1 MEPNDLRPHRQVGL
15 IRQELR
21 GQTYLYDTQV
31 ETVHILNP
39 TAGLVWDLCT
49 GAHTPAAM
57 EAAPLAGRFYRL
69 HRPLI
74 VRQ

>member
-1 MEPNDLRPHRQVGL
+1 MEPNGPRPRRRVGL

-21 GQTYLYDTQV
+21 GQTYLYDTRE

-49 GAHTPAAM
+49 GEHTPD
-57 EAAPLAGRFYRL
+57 LRRT
-69 HRPLI
+69 
-74 VRQ
+74 VR